1 MKICLL
7 AESATNPV
15 LSSVLDTLA
24 EHHTVTVSDPRA
36 MALTIGGGTA
46 GALDELKRQMA
57 AADASEGGH

>member
-24 EHHTVTVSDPRA
+24 EHHTVTVSDPRT
-36 MALTIGGGTA
+36 MAPALARSSFPGTTSP
-46 GALDELKRQMA
+46 M
-57 AADASEGGH
+57 STC

>member
-36 MALTIGGGTA
+36 LARSAFPGTTSP
-46 GALDELKRQMA
+46 M
-57 AADASEGGH
+57 STC